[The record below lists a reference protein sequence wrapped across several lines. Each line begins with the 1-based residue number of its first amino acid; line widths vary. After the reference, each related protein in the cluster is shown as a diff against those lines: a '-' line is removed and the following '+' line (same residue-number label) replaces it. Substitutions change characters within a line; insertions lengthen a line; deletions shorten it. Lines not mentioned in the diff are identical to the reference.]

1 MNTFEP
7 FALERWQSTYENSV
21 EFNLSESGVHP
32 LTIGE
37 LRTLAGENSIDDV
50 MLGYG
55 HTNGTR
61 ELRSR
66 IAALYPGASVDDVA
80 IANGSAEANFAATW
94 RFAEPGARIAI
105 VVPTYMQTPGVARAF
120 GADVVLIPLRPELGW
135 QPDADEVRRLTHRG
149 IRAIVVTNPCNP
161 TGTVLTDESRRALID
176 AAAAH
181 DAWII
186 ADEVYA
192 GAEMD
197 GHQTPSFFGSYPRVI
212 ATGSLSKAYGLPG
225 LRIGWAVS
233 TPEMT
238 EQLWSRR
245 DYLTIAPATPSDR
258 LATLAL
264 ETGVRARLLDR
275 TRRHIRDGV
284 TVLEAWLEDQQVFEW
299 QRPAAGAICLA
310 RLRVSIDTNA
320 LAERLRTEQSVLVVP
335 GEQFGVAHSIRFG
348 FGAPAATLRTALARV
363 AVTLQD
369 AVQGIHQDLA
379 VTG

>member
-1 MNTFEP
+1 MNRFHP

-37 LRTLAGENSIDDV
+37 LRALAGDVDIDDV
-50 MLGYG
+50 VLGYG
-55 HTNGTR
+55 HTNGTD
-61 ELRSR
+61 ELRGR
-66 IAALYPGASVDDVA
+66 IAALYPGASPDDVA

-94 RFAEPGARIAI
+94 RFAAPGATIAV
-105 VVPTYMQTPGVARAF
+105 VVPTYMQTPGVAHAF
-120 GADVVLIPLRPELGW
+120 GARVVRIPLRPELGW
-135 QPDADEVRRLTHRG
+135 QPDGDEVRRLTQDG
-149 IRAIVVTNPCNP
+149 VQAIVITNPCNP
-161 TGTVLTDESRRALID
+161 TGTVLSDESRRMFIE

-192 GAEMD
+192 GAELD
-197 GHQTPSFFGSYPRVI
+197 GTQTPSFFGSYPRVI

-238 EQLWSRR
+238 EQLWARR

-264 ETGVRARLLDR
+264 QPAVRAHLLDR
-275 TRRHIRDGV
+275 TRRHIRDGI
-284 TVLEAWLEDQQVFEW
+284 TVLEAWLEEQQLFTW

-310 RLRVSIDTNA
+310 SLRAPVDTSQ
-320 LAERLRTEQSVLVVP
+320 LAERLRVEQSVLVVP
-335 GEQFGVAHSIRFG
+335 GEQFGVPHALRFG
-348 FGAPAATLRTALARV
+348 FGAPAAALRTALGRV
-363 AVTLQD
+363 AVTLRDVHRGMD
-369 AVQGIHQDLA
+369 ADVA